1 MAQIFNQV
9 KVATTNDVVL
19 ATALTLGTSKI
30 DNALIASGDRIL
42 VKAQSNRVENGIYVV
57 DSNGILSRSSDFL
70 NGSSQTPSS
79 IVFVQ
84 EGDNFADTG
93 WVLSS
98 DGTILV
104 GTTDI
109 IFENF
114 SINLKIKGIDL
125 PSSIVLRSEKG
136 YPLTNDELDNNF
148 KYLAIS
154 LTDKLNIVDFT
165 PTSITDRVNSLSA
178 AQANLNAWK
187 LRDNEPSITADFDT
201 VAVRD
206 AEGGLTAIQ
215 FYGDLIGNAE
225 TSTLAARATIAN
237 NVDGIVQ
244 TIHGGTGASTP
255 QTARDNL
262 EVVGRGGD
270 TMIGKLTLSATAQ
283 STSVS
288 ALRLTPGVSDPLA
301 VEDGDIWAR
310 GTEIFYSFGSTTKTF
325 ASLESPIFTGSV
337 LAPTPGFAS
346 NSGAV
351 ATTNFVQQHVT
362 ALNNSIDLKANI
374 AAPTFTGDAKA
385 VTAELTNETT
395 SIATTK
401 HVADKITNRLG
412 SYYTSTQVDGLL
424 SSLDD
429 DLSESIAITDA
440 KAQEALE
447 RSGTPVGGIA
457 YFASA
462 DIPVG
467 WLKCNGAA
475 VSKTAYSRL
484 FETIGYNYG
493 GSGEYFKVPD
503 LRGEFLRGFDDGRGV
518 DAGRALGS
526 WQLGSLHVHNED
538 NDTFT
543 GGIWQNMFYGEMYK
557 KTGYD
562 PITAQQ
568 LKTWADGV
576 DLQYPQRGGLYSDW
590 VDNLSGTAYK
600 WTYMSRPRNVAMMP
614 CIKAFGTI
622 DDPDVI
628 NAVAVIANVNE
639 KVDKRGDTMT
649 GYLTLAG
656 NPVNN
661 LHAATKSYVDSSIST
676 IALTPGPQGP
686 QGATGPQGPQGATGP
701 QGPQGPQGATTVQV
715 GPTGPQGPQGPRG
728 NDGANGTSYVITS
741 GTNYTVDY
749 TDVVGSF
756 NDRNYFDVYPPAGKA
771 MWQLQAFIPSIH
783 VIHFAGKVD
792 ANDSI
797 RCAWSNL
804 GDRIRVYVQGTEQRS
819 HPAANWLAIW
829 R

>member
-1 MAQIFNQV
+1 MAQIYNQV

-19 ATALTLGTSKI
+19 TTALTLGTSKI
-30 DNALIASGDRIL
+30 DNVLIASGDRIL
-42 VKAQSNRVENGIYVV
+42 VKAQSNRVENGIYTVG
-57 DSNGILSRSSDFL
+57 SNGILSRASDFL

-104 GTTDI
+104 GTTDV

-148 KYLAIS
+148 KYLAVS

-165 PTSITDRVNSLSA
+165 PTAITDRVNSLSA

-187 LRDNEPSITADFDT
+187 LRDNEPSITADPDT

-206 AEGGLTAIQ
+206 AEGDLTAIQ
-215 FYGDLIGNAE
+215 FHGDLIGNA
-225 TSTLAARATIAN
+225 TTATLAVRATIAN
-237 NVDGIVQ
+237 NVDGVVQ
-244 TIHGGTGASTP
+244 TIHGGTGASTL

-270 TMIGKLTLSATAQ
+270 TMTGKLTLNGTTQ
-283 STSVS
+283 ETVIS
-288 ALRLTPGVSDPLA
+288 ALRLIPGTSDPLTF
-301 VEDGDIWAR
+301 EDGDIWAR

-424 SSLDD
+424 GGLNNTLTASISS
-429 DLSESIAITDA
+429 TDA

-447 RSGTPVGGIA
+447 RSGTPVGGIMH
-457 YFASA
+457 FAA
-462 DIPVG
+462 ANIPVG

-475 VSKTAYSRL
+475 VSKNAYTRL
-484 FETIGYNYG
+484 FQVIGYTYG
-493 GSGEYFKVPD
+493 GSGDFFKLPD

-526 WQLGSLHVHNED
+526 WQKSSIGIIDPSFTSIAPGGYVSD
-538 NDTFT
+538 NDPPTEEAKNQNVREAGFDLIDYSLYT
-543 GGIWQNMFYGEMYK
+543 RTLMTNAGNSAGMRWALNSNGWSSGGH
-557 KTGYD
+557 
-562 PITAQQ
+562 
-568 LKTWADGV
+568 
-576 DLQYPQRGGLYSDW
+576 
-590 VDNLSGTAYK
+590 
-600 WTYMSRPRNVAMMP
+600 RPRNVAMMP
-614 CIKAFGTI
+614 CIKAFGSI

-649 GYLTLAG
+649 GYLTLAA

-661 LHAATKSYVDSSIST
+661 LHAVPKSYVDSRIST
-676 IALTPGPQGP
+676 ISLTPGPQGP
-686 QGATGPQGPQGATGP
+686 QGAT
-701 QGPQGPQGATTVQV
+701 
-715 GPTGPQGPQGPRG
+715 GPQGPRG

-741 GTNYTVDY
+741 GANYTVDY
-749 TDVVGSF
+749 TNVVGSW
-756 NDRNYFDVYPPAGKA
+756 NDRNYFDVFPPAGKA

-783 VIHFAGKVD
+783 AIHFAGVVNYD
-792 ANDSI
+792 DSI
-797 RCAWSNL
+797 RCSYSYFS
-804 GDRIRVYVQGTEQRS
+804 DRIRVYVQNTEQRS
-819 HPAANWLAIW
+819 WPAANWLAVW